1 MLNTNTATQIKRIKV
16 GLGISLVTLA
26 ISLTALGYVTYAWF
40 EHKRREMVN
49 FDEILATD
57 NLDVTYMLYKDS
69 VYDADNQIEFEDF
82 YPGDV
87 HKRTLTI
94 VATNH
99 DADVKMSWFFKAPTE
114 LDEIPYIDTDG
125 DYGTAGY
132 YNYLGSQIQ
141 IESVSVLV
149 NSVPTATV
157 NAAGTYLVT
166 TNSVGLTKGQV
177 NGVAAVPLMPD
188 NIFIVDGLILPSG
201 QTATIDIVFTFVDN
215 GTNQN
220 VFKDAWPA
228 SGVCRRSLA
237 LFLAK
242 V

>member
-1 MLNTNTATQIKRIKV
+1 MLKTNTATQIKRIKV

-40 EHKRREMVN
+40 ELKRRELTN
-49 FDEILATD
+49 FDQVQVTD
-57 NLDVTYMLYKDS
+57 NFDVTYMLYKDS
-69 VYDADNQIEFEDF
+69 VYDTDNQIAFDDF

-99 DADVKMSWFFKAPTE
+99 DDDVKMTWFFKAPTA
-114 LDEIPYIDTDG
+114 LDEVPYVDTNG
-125 DYGTAGY
+125 DYGNAGY
-132 YNYLGSQIQ
+132 YSYLGSQIQ

-149 NSVPTATV
+149 NSVPTTTV

-177 NGVAAVPLMPD
+177 NQVADVPLMND
-188 NIFIVDGLILPSG
+188 NINLVEGVTLPSG

-220 VFKDAWPA
+220 IFKDAWPA
-228 SGVCRRSLA
+228 TGVCRRSLTV
-237 LFLAK
+237 FLAK